1 MSQGNSKLTEIS
13 RKLDQL
19 IILLKLSNRAVL
31 SEYKRQ
37 LERDK
42 VYVRIME
49 IADSSLSYSD
59 ISKKLH
65 DELGVAEITVKKK
78 IAELKAMGLLIATRK
93 GREVYY
99 ENSGLLD

>member
-1 MSQGNSKLTEIS
+1 MSQDSSKLAEIS

-31 SEYKRQ
+31 NEYKR
-37 LERDK
+37 EIEKDK
-42 VYVRIME
+42 VYMRIRE

-59 ISKKLH
+59 ICKKLH
-65 DELGVAEITVKKK
+65 EELGVAEITVKKK
-78 IAELKAMGLLIATRK
+78 IAELRAMGLLIATRK